1 MKCKERYIVLAI
13 IAAVPIILTII
24 LTVGFNIPAK
34 KVLPISWAV
43 CAVIGLTYWGM
54 DVQHVVAYTVT
65 GFLGSIDTLLII
77 FGAILLMNMLNEAGA
92 MRRIESMFNGITED
106 SRIQIVIVG
115 FAFAAFIEGAAGF
128 GTPPAICAPLLIGLG
143 APPMAAAI
151 SCLLLDSVPVSFGA
165 AGTPTNAAAE
175 VLKDTLPAMGVL
187 DLDVWKQ
194 DLSFASAL
202 GLAVGSFVI
211 IWLVIGI
218 ICKQYGKKKSFSD
231 VFPIIP
237 FCLFTATVFSV
248 LYLAFAKF
256 VGAELTSLAA
266 AAVTIF
272 ATIGAAKAGF
282 LMPKEV
288 WRFPGM
294 EKKAAE
300 SKAAAQV
307 QSQTRSM
314 SLFKAWIPYLLVTLW
329 LVATRIPQLGI
340 KPFMGLPKISISGIM
355 GIEGADFT
363 LKWLNNPGLFPF
375 IFVVIIGFAM
385 FSLNSTQIKKVVSKS
400 YNQVFGATIALL
412 FGFAMVY
419 LFRYSNVNINGFDS
433 MLVSMAKGMAD
444 LAGAH
449 YIYVAPLIGSIGA
462 FMFGSNT
469 VSNIMFTP
477 LQFETATILN
487 LPHLIIV
494 ALQNQGGAIGN
505 MVCINNIVATC
516 ATTSIIGAE
525 GKLLRAAVLPWLV
538 FYIICVVVMVAAMT
552 MGLV

>member
-1 MKCKERYIVLAI
+1 MLAI
-13 IAAVPIILTII
+13 IAAIPIILTII

-34 KVLPISWAV
+34 KVLPISWGV
-43 CAVIGLTYWGM
+43 CAIIGLAYWGM
-54 DVQHVVAYTVT
+54 DVGHIAAYTIT

-106 SRIQIVIVG
+106 ARIQLVIVG

-143 APPMAAAI
+143 APPMAAAVA
-151 SCLLLDSVPVSFGA
+151 CLLLDSSPVSFGA

-175 VLKDTLPAMGVL
+175 VLKDTLPSMGVTDL
-187 DLDVWKQ
+187 DLWKQ
-194 DLSFASAL
+194 DLSFITAI
-202 GLAVGSFVI
+202 GLAVGTFVI
-211 IWLVIGI
+211 IWLVIGVI
-218 ICKQYGKKKSFSD
+218 AKQYGKNKSFSD
-231 VFPIIP
+231 VFPVIP
-237 FCLFTATVFSV
+237 FCLFTAAVFSAF
-248 LYLAFAKF
+248 YLAFAKF

-272 ATIGAAKAGF
+272 VTIGAAKAGF
-282 LMPKEV
+282 LMPKTI
-288 WRFPGM
+288 WRFPGT
-294 EKKAAE
+294 EIKHDA
-300 SKAAAQV
+300 SKPQEV
-307 QSQTRSM
+307 HTM
-314 SLFKAWIPYLLVTLW
+314 SLLKAWTPYILVTLW
-329 LVATRIPQLGI
+329 LVATRIPQLGL
-340 KPFMGLPKISISGIM
+340 KPYMSIPKIEITNIM
-355 GIEGADFT
+355 GVAGADFT

-375 IFVVIIGFAM
+375 ILVVLIGFAM
-385 FSLNSTQIKKVVSKS
+385 FSLNGTQIKQVVSKS

-419 LFRYSNVNINGFDS
+419 LFRYSNMNVNGYDS

-449 YIYVAPLIGSIGA
+449 YLYVAPLIGSIGA

-487 LPHLIIV
+487 LPHLVVV

-516 ATTSIIGAE
+516 ATTGIIGAE
-525 GKLLRAAVLPWLV
+525 GKILRASVGPWLV
-538 FYIICVVVMVAAMT
+538 FYFICVIVMVGIMAL
-552 MGLV
+552 GIV